1 MALPS
6 LFRERLEQMEDTRNQ
21 RLSLLQ
27 TERELQIIKSQLLST
42 KLSNIRSLEQCCLK
56 FEQKI
61 ASRKFAISSLK
72 AQMDSLDSNYDH
84 ILQQIRVSKNE
95 VEELEELEKQKE
107 SFYGLER
114 HKMER
119 FQAQVENF
127 VVDCQ
132 MQVQELRNKI
142 NELKAIFVEV
152 KANNEHLTGSEIAA
166 AEMRKSELSAA
177 KENLDRCLAS
187 NYQIRTQLQKQLHSL
202 LSEKNKESLA
212 SCVNK

>member
-6 LFRERLEQMEDTRNQ
+6 LFRERLEQMEDTRNH
-21 RLSLLQ
+21 RLSLL
-27 TERELQIIKSQLLST
+27 
-42 KLSNIRSLEQCCLK
+42 
-56 FEQKI
+56 QKI

-119 FQAQVENF
+119 FLAQVENF

-152 KANNEHLTGSEIAA
+152 KANNEHLNGSEIAA
-166 AEMRKSELSAA
+166 AELRKSVLSAA
-177 KENLDRCLAS
+177 KENLDRSLAS

-202 LSEKNKESLA
+202 LSEKNKESFA

>member
-1 MALPS
+1 MGLMVW
-6 LFRERLEQMEDTRNQ
+6 LVT
-21 RLSLLQ
+21 
-27 TERELQIIKSQLLST
+27 
-42 KLSNIRSLEQCCLK
+42 
-56 FEQKI
+56 
-61 ASRKFAISSLK
+61 
-72 AQMDSLDSNYDH
+72 
-84 ILQQIRVSKNE
+84 RVSKNK

-127 VVDCQ
+127 VVHCQ

-152 KANNEHLTGSEIAA
+152 KANNEHLNGSEIAA

-177 KENLDRCLAS
+177 
-187 NYQIRTQLQKQLHSL
+187 NYQIRTQLQKQFYSL
-202 LSEKNKESLA
+202 FLEKKTKRALPVE
-212 SCVNK
+212 